1 MRAVRLSFMQ
11 MIRFMAADMML
22 LAAAASPVLMGFAIG
37 FGIPCIERTL
47 VNFAG
52 LPYVLSP
59 YYGLLD
65 ILFAAITPAMF
76 CFVAAMVMLEEHDDH
91 IDRYLFVTKLGKKGY
106 YISRIILPA
115 MLGFTITCV
124 ILPIFGLTKI
134 SVIKVLFLSLSGTL
148 QGVIIG
154 MLVVN
159 LSSNKLEGMA
169 LTKLASLLMFGA
181 AGAYFLETPYSYLLF
196 FMPSYWTGMVVT
208 CDNLLYMIP
217 TVLVSAV
224 WILLL
229 LRPQAFVAMTR
240 LPHYKEIR

>member
-11 MIRFMAADMML
+11 MIRFMAKDMML
-22 LAAAASPVLMGFAIG
+22 LAAGASPVLIGFAIG
-37 FGIPCIERTL
+37 FGIPAIERLLVKFTGLSQVLTL
-47 VNFAG
+47 
-52 LPYVLSP
+52 
-59 YYGLLD
+59 YYGLFD
-65 ILFAAITPAMF
+65 ILFSAITPAMF

-91 IDRYLFVTKLGKKGY
+91 IDRYLFVTNLGKKGY

-115 MLGFTITCV
+115 MLGFVITCV
-124 ILPIFGLTKI
+124 VLPIFCLTKMT
-134 SVIKVLFLSLSGTL
+134 VVKVLFLALSGTL

-196 FMPSYWTGMVVT
+196 FMPSYWTGMMIT
-208 CDNLLYMIP
+208 NDNPLYVLP
-217 TVLVSAV
+217 TVLVSAI
-224 WILLL
+224 WILILGYHSQL
-229 LRPQAFVAMTR
+229 ITVNGNDIGKTR
-240 LPHYKEIR
+240 